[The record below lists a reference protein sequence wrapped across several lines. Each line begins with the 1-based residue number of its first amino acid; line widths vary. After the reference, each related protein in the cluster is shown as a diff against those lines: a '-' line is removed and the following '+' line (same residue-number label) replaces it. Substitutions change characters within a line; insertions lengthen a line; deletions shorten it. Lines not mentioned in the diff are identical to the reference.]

1 MMRPDGSVWV
11 TPTRSSQSG
20 HSLVRPEQSLP
31 VSPAWRVYGV
41 QKETTFDSPPATRL
55 RVTRGVEP
63 WRKCQPL
70 YKISLS
76 ALKEDRTQVDNLLVN
91 FDAGII
97 WKIFTIF
104 YWNILSW
111 ILWNLDKKC
120 SEQFC
125 SQPNFYLTS
134 RTDFKKEKLNFWCS
148 WEHLEILSGLL
159 MTGSKLF
166 NHFLIF
172 IPL

>member
-1 MMRPDGSVWV
+1 MESVGDNIWYSTTSTRWTQSKHSGSSGESLLYINVNHNHTSTTTTSIT
-11 TPTRSSQSG
+11 TP
-20 HSLVRPEQSLP
+20 SLRYSIQRGDR
-31 VSPAWRVYGV
+31 AGVY
-41 QKETTFDSPPATRL
+41 
-55 RVTRGVEP
+55 
-63 WRKCQPL
+63 
-70 YKISLS
+70 
-76 ALKEDRTQVDNLLVN
+76 NLLVN
-91 FDAGII
+91 FDAETI

-148 WEHLEILSGLL
+148 REHLEILSGLW
-159 MTGSKLF
+159 MSVSKLF
-166 NHFLIF
+166 NHFLIC